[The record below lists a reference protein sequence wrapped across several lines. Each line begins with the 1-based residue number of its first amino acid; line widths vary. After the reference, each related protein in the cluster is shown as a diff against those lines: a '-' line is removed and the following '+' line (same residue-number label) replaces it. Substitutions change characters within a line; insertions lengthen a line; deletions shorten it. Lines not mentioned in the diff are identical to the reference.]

1 MKKVII
7 SNHSE
12 VTAKGKLNSRKCK
25 PVICIDTGVV
35 YTSVTDA
42 AMANGTT
49 SSAIS
54 GSYTGK
60 SKTANGKRFCLVS
73 NMSEHYE
80 EIAERMREMYA
91 VYAKAEEERA
101 EKERIEKAKAEY
113 SQACAQYNKAR
124 ESFENARAELVALG
138 ITEL

>member
-1 MKKVII
+1 MKKIII

-12 VTAKGKLNSRKCK
+12 VTAKGKLDSRKCK

-42 AMANGTT
+42 AIANGTT
-49 SSAIS
+49 AAAIS

-60 SKTANGKRFCLVS
+60 SKTAKGKRFCLVS

-80 EIAERMREMYA
+80 EIAEHIREMYA

-113 SQACAQYNKAR
+113 AKACEQYNKSRINVEKAR
-124 ESFENARAELVALG
+124 EELYMLG
-138 ITEL
+138 VTEL